1 MVQSRAKTFSS
12 TVPLSPEALLHARH
26 RKTQR
31 FRYNANLFLLALPAV
46 LFFFVF
52 CYVPMF
58 GVIIA
63 FKEYRYDAG
72 ILGSKFV
79 WFDNFRYFF
88 TSQDAWRLTRNT
100 VGYALA
106 FIATGTSLSVAAA
119 LLLFELKSRRMVK
132 FYQTAMVL
140 PRFLSWVI
148 VGFITYIVFQ
158 PDVGVADQLV
168 RLFGGKQISWYAEKA
183 YWPFILVAVNLWKG
197 IGMSSVMY
205 YAVLVGVDESLFEAA
220 EIDGASKLQK
230 TLHVSVPALIP
241 LTVIL
246 LILSI
251 GSLFRGDFGL
261 FYQIPRDVGTL
272 YPVTDIIDTY
282 VYRGLRGGNIAVTA
296 AVGLFQS
303 VVGLVLIV
311 VANSVVRRI
320 SPENSLY

>member
-1 MVQSRAKTFSS
+1 MAERI
-12 TVPLSPEALLHARH
+12 RH
-26 RKTQR
+26 RRAQA
-31 FRYNANLFLLALPAV
+31 FRYNANLFLLTLPAV

-52 CYVPMF
+52 CYLPMF

-63 FKEYRYDAG
+63 FKEYHYDAG
-72 ILGSKFV
+72 ILGSPFI
-79 WFDNFRYFF
+79 WFENFRYFF

-100 VGYALA
+100 VGYAGA
-106 FIATGTSLSVAAA
+106 FILTGTVLSMAAA
-119 LLLFELKSRRMVK
+119 LLLFELKSRAVVK
-132 FYQTAMVL
+132 IYQTAMIL

-148 VGFITYIVFQ
+148 VWFITYIVFQ
-158 PDVGVADQLV
+158 PDVGIMDQITVALGVPQV
-168 RLFGGKQISWYAEKA
+168 SWYAETA
-183 YWPFILVAVNLWKG
+183 YWPFILVIVNLWKG

-205 YAVLVGVDESLFEAA
+205 YAVLVGVDESLYEAA

-230 TLHVSVPALIP
+230 TVHVSLPALVP

-246 LILSI
+246 LVLSI
-251 GSLFRGDFGL
+251 GGLFRGDFGL

-303 VVGLVLIV
+303 LVGFALIV
-311 VANSVVRRI
+311 VANAIVRRV
-320 SPENSLY
+320 SAENALF

>member
-1 MVQSRAKTFSS
+1 MRLPARTFSS
-12 TVPLSPEALLHARH
+12 KVPQTAEALLHARH
-26 RKTQR
+26 RKTQL

-72 ILGSKFV
+72 ILGSKFI

-158 PDVGVADQLV
+158 PDIGVADQIV
-168 RLFGGKQISWYAEKA
+168 VLFGGKQISWYAEKA

-230 TLHVSVPALIP
+230 ILHVSVPALIP

-251 GSLFRGDFGL
+251 GGLFRGDFGL

-303 VVGLVLIV
+303 LVGLVLIV

>member
-1 MVQSRAKTFSS
+1 MTSRQ
-12 TVPLSPEALLHARH
+12 EAPTPHNPPAVNAAEHARH
-26 RKTQR
+26 HRIQS
-31 FRYNANLFLLALPAV
+31 FRYNANLFLLSLPAV

-52 CYVPMF
+52 CYIPMF

-72 ILGSKFV
+72 ILGSKFI
-79 WFDNFRYFF
+79 WFENFRFFF

-100 VGYALA
+100 VGYAAA
-106 FIATGTSLSVAAA
+106 FIVTGTFLSIAAA

-132 FYQTAMVL
+132 IYQTAMIL

-158 PDVGVADQLV
+158 PDVGIMDQIMAALGV
-168 RLFGGKQISWYAEKA
+168 PQISWYAEKR
-183 YWPFILVAVNLWKG
+183 YWPFILVVVNLWKG

-230 TLHVSVPALIP
+230 TWNVSLPALVP

-251 GSLFRGDFGL
+251 GGLFRGDFGL

-272 YPVTDIIDTY
+272 YPATDIIDTY

-303 VVGLVLIV
+303 IVGFVLIV
-311 VANSVVRRI
+311 AANAVVRRV
-320 SPENSLY
+320 SAENSLF